1 MNNINQNVILFLK
14 RFILILV
21 TYQLSRILFFFMNME
36 LFERFTFDIFIGG
49 VLFDL
54 AVISYINFIFL
65 FFHVIPGN
73 FKYKTVYQTILKI
86 AFYAV
91 NLLFISTNFVDIIYY
106 RFTGRR
112 STFALITAR
121 GMENDTIR
129 LIPSFLKDFWY
140 VGVLFLIT
148 SFILWKLIPNPKDTI
163 VIHRLT
169 KKDYFKKYSYVI
181 VLLLAI
187 LLIGRGGFRKKP
199 IRIVDAVEY
208 GEVNNAGLV
217 LNTPFSILKTL
228 FKKEDIE
235 STHYFDSKELSK
247 TYNPII
253 SIKSDQ
259 APLRKNV
266 VIIILESFGS
276 ENVGRGQTPFLD
288 SLITKSCY
296 FKNGFANGKVSIDA
310 VPSIISSIPS
320 LMNNSFIS
328 SSFALNKVHSLPKI
342 FKEQGYKTSFFH
354 GAFNGSQNF
363 DEYAKAAG
371 FDEYYGKNEY
381 VGKESFDG
389 KWGIFDE
396 DFLQFYANKLSTF
409 KKPFFSSVF
418 TISSHVPYVIP
429 EKYKNKFPKGTT
441 DIHESVAYADY
452 SLRKFF
458 ETAKKQDWY
467 KNTLFVLSADH
478 TSSSGDNEIDK
489 TNIGKFRI
497 PILFFDPSNPEL
509 AGVNEKNFQQIDIM
523 PSILDYLHIKT
534 DMVSFGKS
542 YKSKENFVVYYLQG
556 TYHYIQDDY
565 YVAFSDNKVIGL
577 YNWKKDVLLKNN
589 LVQIDKPRVQKAEKF
604 IKTYIQSFNERV
616 TNNQLVI

>member
-65 FFHVIPGN
+65 FFHVVPGN

-259 APLRKNV
+259 APVRKNV

-342 FKEQGYKTSFFH
+342 FKEQGYNTSFFH

-363 DEYAKAAG
+363 DEYAKVAG

>member
-21 TYQLSRILFFFMNME
+21 TYQLSRILFFFMNLE
-36 LFERFTFDIFIGG
+36 LFEGFTFKIFIGG

-65 FFHVIPGN
+65 FFHVVPGN

-86 AFYAV
+86 SFYTV
-91 NLLFISTNFVDIIYY
+91 NLIFLSTNFVDIIYY

-129 LIPSFLKDFWY
+129 LIPSFLQDFWY
-140 VGVLFLIT
+140 VGVLFIII
-148 SFILWKLIPNPKDTI
+148 SIVLWKLIPDPKDTI
-163 VIHRLT
+163 VIQRLS
-169 KKDYFKKYSYVI
+169 KKDYLKKYTYVV
-181 VLLLAI
+181 VLLVAI
-187 LLIGRGGFRKKP
+187 LLVGRGGFRKKP

-228 FKKEDIE
+228 FKKEDIDN
-235 STHYFDSKELSK
+235 THYYDSKELSK
-247 TYNPII
+247 TYNPVI
-253 SIKSDQ
+253 SIKSDE

-266 VIIILESFGS
+266 VIIILESFGN
-276 ENVGRGQTPFLD
+276 ENIGRGQTPFLD

-328 SSFALNKVHSLPKI
+328 SSYALNKVHSLPKI
-342 FKEQGYKTSFFH
+342 FKDQGYSTSFFH

-363 DEYAKAAG
+363 DEYAKVAG
-371 FDEYYGKNEY
+371 FDQYFGKNEY
-381 VGKESFDG
+381 VGKDSFDG

-396 DFLQFYANKLSTF
+396 EFLQFYAHKLSTF

-429 EKYKNKFPKGTT
+429 ERYKNKFPKGTT

-478 TSSSGDNEIDK
+478 TSSGGDNETDQ
-489 TNIGKFRI
+489 TNIGKFKI

-565 YVAFSDNKVIGL
+565 YVAFTDNKVIGL

-589 LVQIDKPRVQKAEKF
+589 LMQVDKPRVQKAEKF

-616 TNNQLVI
+616 MNNQLVI